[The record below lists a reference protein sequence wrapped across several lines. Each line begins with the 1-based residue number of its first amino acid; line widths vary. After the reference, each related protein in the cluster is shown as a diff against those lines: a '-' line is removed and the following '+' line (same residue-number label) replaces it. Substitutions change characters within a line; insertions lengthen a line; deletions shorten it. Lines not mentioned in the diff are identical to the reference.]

1 MRPNEAALK
10 KPAFSLKLYHFFV
23 RLFSSNRFESLKDLY
38 IMTTYPN
45 HFPLSILI
53 QNYKVFTLDEHI
65 FTLNL

>member
-45 HFPLSILI
+45 NFPLFNLDSEL
-53 QNYKVFTLDEHI
+53 QVFTLDEHI